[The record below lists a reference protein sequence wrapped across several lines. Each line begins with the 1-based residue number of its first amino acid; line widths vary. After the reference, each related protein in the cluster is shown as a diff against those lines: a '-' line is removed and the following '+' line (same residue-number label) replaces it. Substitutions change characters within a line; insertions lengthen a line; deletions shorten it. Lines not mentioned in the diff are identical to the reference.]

1 MLEFEFNGYN
11 SEEFGVIIAS
21 IEENDQLESRSLI
34 LGEKNKFRPR
44 ENHFG
49 TTYEENLSFNIVLIK
64 NPCKKSILPYLEATE
79 AITEKSKNTLI
90 YDMISNNMVID
101 NGILKFPKNYTANL
115 SNGVLTTEAED
126 YFTSNDIKALNAWL
140 TSPQF
145 PKKLKFLN
153 NEYYKEDIEFFVTFT
168 DISTE
173 NIGKPFKLICTA
185 TCDSPYGYSSLQT
198 EKITSNTVES
208 TGIKLNDLNKTKY
221 LYNMT
226 DCRSEYVYP
235 TIEIEPVKPNE
246 QITICNLSDNPLKE
260 LTITPKTIDSIYI
273 DCERL
278 KIYKFD
284 NYKNEV
290 QITFDDLGISDP
302 NDILKIYWPRLVYG
316 QNIIWT
322 NGLAFITIQWREP
335 RKVGAFV

>member
-1 MLEFEFNGYN
+1 MIYFDDRVFK
-11 SEEFGVIIAS
+11 
-21 IEENDQLESRSLI
+21 NDELYELYVLRKYLTKHY
-34 LGEKNKFRPR
+34 GEDNAIK
-44 ENHFG
+44 
-49 TTYEENLSFNIVLIK
+49 LIK
-64 NPCKKSILPYLEATE
+64 EYANSLDDL
-79 AITEKSKNTLI
+79 AI
-90 YDMISNNMVID
+90 
-101 NGILKFPKNYTANL
+101 
-115 SNGVLTTEAED
+115 
-126 YFTSNDIKALNAWL
+126 ALG
-140 TSPQF
+140 
-145 PKKLKFLN
+145 
-153 NEYYKEDIEFFVTFT
+153 KEDIEFFVTFT